1 MVYTSILKGVIAMR
15 FIPGQSGNP
24 TGRPPGS
31 LNKKTLA
38 FEAAYEDKAE
48 QAVQDIMERAKG
60 GDPAAM
66 RLCMERAVPTGRNR
80 RLAFALPRIKTPED
94 AEAAIDVVMDALA
107 EGVLTLAEV
116 SELLRLVERLLGL
129 AESILKVKKLRAI
142 FGDGPPVEPYQE
154 DAPQEPAP
162 GLAAGGATPA
172 EGHGEAAAPLYSP
185 VNLAADEAAEAI
197 EPTGGPPAHIGPG
210 DNGPL
215 ADAHGP
221 PADADQA
228 MPPQRAA
235 A

>member
-1 MVYTSILKGVIAMR
+1 MQ
-15 FIPGQSGNP
+15 FQPGQSGNP
-24 TGRPPGS
+24 AGRPPGS

-162 GLAAGGATPA
+162 GLAAGRASPA
-172 EGHGEAAAPLYSP
+172 EGDTEGDGEAAAPLYCP
-185 VNLAADEAAEAI
+185 VNFVAGEPAEALKDASRPPVDAGPG
-197 EPTGGPPAHIGPG
+197 ESGPPAGALGRPG
-210 DNGPL
+210 R
-215 ADAHGP
+215 
-221 PADADQA
+221 ADQP
-228 MPPQRAA
+228 MSPERAA